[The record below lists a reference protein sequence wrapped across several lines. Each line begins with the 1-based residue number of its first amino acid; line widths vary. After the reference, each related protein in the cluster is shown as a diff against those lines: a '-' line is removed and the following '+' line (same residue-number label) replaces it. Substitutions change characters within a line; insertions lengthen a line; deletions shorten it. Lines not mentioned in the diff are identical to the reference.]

1 MTSSA
6 VLCMETS
13 APESARARSLI
24 GENMTSLFRHG
35 RRSLLA
41 LAAAA
46 CVAVSTIGTLGAGAA
61 VRPATP
67 GSGAA
72 AVKAQT
78 ALPHTRPVAA
88 ASKMYATMYFS
99 RSEITGADACTPDD
113 AGIARLDTTVAPYL
127 QSLKMSGTGSL
138 VTSKTHKTVNNCTH
152 NGDSLTAS
160 WAQATSLA
168 QTYGWRFVSATATYP
183 IDIAALPPMKQQA
196 ETCGSANTI
205 DNHGLP
211 GAHGL
216 IAYPGAAGLPAS
228 VQAKYG
234 ARCFAWGREYDKS
247 GTTITAMGATAPYWQ
262 FTRAFNGGACN
273 DPAAACYTI
282 PAQGSTRYAAPAE
295 IIALVDAL
303 KPGQWLTLQSY
314 ILVTGKNP
322 PYTSNGTRWNCNSS
336 NPDLHW
342 TNDVERYCYND
353 FQRVVQAIKAR
364 GITVADPLTVGM
376 AFGRPATYP

>member
-1 MTSSA
+1 
-6 VLCMETS
+6 
-13 APESARARSLI
+13 
-24 GENMTSLFRHG
+24 MTSLFRYG
-35 RRSLLA
+35 RRSLPV

-46 CVAVSTIGTLGAGAA
+46 CVAAGTMGTLGAGAA
-61 VRPATP
+61 VRPATA

-72 AVKAQT
+72 AVRAQP
-78 ALPHTRPVAA
+78 ALPHTRPAA
-88 ASKMYATMYFS
+88 AVTKKYATLYFS
-99 RSEITGADACTPDD
+99 RSEITAADACTSDD
-113 AGIARLDTTVAPYL
+113 TGIARLDTTVAPYL
-127 QSLKMSGTGSL
+127 RSLGMSGTGSL
-138 VTSKTHKTVNNCTH
+138 VTDVTHKTKNNCTH

-183 IDIAALPPMKQQA
+183 VDITRLPATHQQA

-216 IAYPGAAGLPAS
+216 IAYPGAAGLPTS

-247 GTTITAMGATAPYWQ
+247 GTTTTAMGSTAPYWQ
-262 FTRAFNGGACN
+262 FTRAFNGGPCN
-273 DPAAACYTI
+273 DPAAACYTMA
-282 PAQGSTRYAAPAE
+282 AQGSTRYATPAE

-322 PYTSNGTRWNCNSS
+322 PYIHNGSRWNCSS
-336 NPDLHW
+336 PNPGMHW

-353 FQRVVQAIKAR
+353 FQQVVQAIKAR
-364 GITVADPLTVGM
+364 GITVTDPLSVGV

>member
-1 MTSSA
+1 
-6 VLCMETS
+6 
-13 APESARARSLI
+13 
-24 GENMTSLFRHG
+24 MTSLLRHG
-35 RRSLLA
+35 RRPLLV

-46 CVAVSTIGTLGAGAA
+46 CVAVSTMGTLGAGAA
-61 VRPATP
+61 VRPASA

-72 AVKAQT
+72 VVKAQT
-78 ALPHTRPVAA
+78 PFPHTRPAA
-88 ASKMYATMYFS
+88 AVTKMYATMYFS
-99 RSEITGADACTPDD
+99 RSEVTAADACTPDD
-113 AGIARLDTTVAPYL
+113 TGIARLDTTVAPYL
-127 QSLKMSGTGSL
+127 KSLGMAGTGSL
-138 VTSKTHKTVNNCTH
+138 VTAVTRKTKNNCTH
-152 NGDSLTAS
+152 NGDTLNAS

-168 QTYGWRFVSATATYP
+168 QTFGWHFVSATATYP
-183 IDIAALPPMKQQA
+183 SDITSLPPLQQQA

-216 IAYPGAAGLPAS
+216 IAYPGAAGLPTS

-247 GTTITAMGATAPYWQ
+247 GTTTIAMGATAPYWQ
-262 FTRAFNGGACN
+262 FTRAFNGGPCN
-273 DPAAACYTI
+273 DPAAACYTMA
-282 PAQGSTRYAAPAE
+282 AQGSTRYATPAE

-303 KPGQWLTLQSY
+303 TPGQWLTLQSY

-322 PYTSNGTRWNCNSS
+322 PYTHNGTRWNCNSS

-353 FQRVVQAIKAR
+353 FRQVVQAIKAR
-364 GITVADPLTVGM
+364 GITVTDPLTVGV

>member
-1 MTSSA
+1 MTSS
-6 VLCMETS
+6 
-13 APESARARSLI
+13 
-24 GENMTSLFRHG
+24 FRHG
-35 RRSLLA
+35 RWPWLV

-46 CVAVSTIGTLGAGAA
+46 CVVVSTMGALGAGAA
-61 VRPATP
+61 VRPASA

-72 AVKAQT
+72 DVKAQT
-78 ALPHTRPVAA
+78 VLPHSRPAAA
-88 ASKMYATMYFS
+88 ASKMYATLFFS
-99 RSEITGADACTPDD
+99 RSEITGADACTQDD

-127 QSLKMSGTGSL
+127 QSLGMAGTGSL
-138 VTSKTHKTVNNCTH
+138 VTGKTRLMKNNCTH

-160 WAQATSLA
+160 WNQATSLA
-168 QTYGWRFVSATATYP
+168 QAYGWHFVSATASYP
-183 IDIAALPPMKQQA
+183 ADITSLPPLKQQA

-216 IAYPGAAGLPAS
+216 IAYPGAQGSPTS

-234 ARCFAWGREYDKS
+234 VRCFAWGRVYDKS
-247 GTTITAMGATAPYWQ
+247 GTTTAAMGATAPYWQ
-262 FTRAFNGGACN
+262 NTRAFNGGPCN
-273 DPAAACYTI
+273 APTAACYTI
-282 PAQGSTRYAAPAE
+282 AAQGSTRYATPAE

-303 KPGQWLTLQSY
+303 QPGQWLTLQSY

-322 PYTSNGTRWNCNSS
+322 TYAHNGTRWNCNSS
-336 NPDLHW
+336 DPDLHW

-353 FQRVVQAIKAR
+353 FQQVVQAIKAR
-364 GITVADPLTVGM
+364 GIIVTDPLSVGV